1 MTIKELFLVTKEF
14 SIQNGTV
21 PCGAI
26 ISIESIN
33 NSNNDCT
40 VLIKP
45 YLSKG
50 ERKINK
56 FILNKDFIINHSSK
70 IN

>member
-45 YLSKG
+45 SLELYA
-50 ERKINK
+50 
-56 FILNKDFIINHSSK
+56 IIDIVVYNRQ
-70 IN
+70 